1 MGAIGA
7 HLRCFV
13 GTMGIMGIMGF
24 IGLLLNPYFPYIPH
38 FPHKRVYERP
48 HLSKANGLSP
58 LALYLHLGSM
68 LVVKKSQWL
77 MANG

>member
-13 GTMGIMGIMGF
+13 GFVGILGF

-48 HLSKANGLSP
+48 HLSKANGL
-58 LALYLHLGSM
+58 
-68 LVVKKSQWL
+68 
-77 MANG
+77 

>member
-13 GTMGIMGIMGF
+13 GFMGILGF

-48 HLSKANGLSP
+48 HLSKANGL
-58 LALYLHLGSM
+58 
-68 LVVKKSQWL
+68 
-77 MANG
+77 

>member
-1 MGAIGA
+1 MGDIGT

-13 GTMGIMGIMGF
+13 GLM
-24 IGLLLNPYFPYIPH
+24 GLLLNPYIPYFPH

-58 LALYLHLGSM
+58 LALTLHLGNM
-68 LVVKKSQWL
+68 LVKKP
-77 MANG
+77 MANGQWLKALKVVSL